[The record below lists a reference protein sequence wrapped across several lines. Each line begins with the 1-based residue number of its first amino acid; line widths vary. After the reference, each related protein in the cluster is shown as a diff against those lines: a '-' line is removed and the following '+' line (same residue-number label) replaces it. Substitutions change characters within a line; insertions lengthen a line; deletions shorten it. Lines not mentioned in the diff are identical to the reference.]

1 MSDKTDLEDLA
12 RRYLDLWR
20 EQVSATASDPQI
32 METLSRAF
40 AALGQVS
47 APAPQNTGKM
57 ANMFPWVTGLPM
69 QGAGEGATDFDA
81 VFRAFTEQAVA
92 EPSPRTEAA
101 AAEFDNGGQPISEL
115 ERRVAALEERI
126 AELEPKPRK
135 KRKRP
140 ARRAGK

>member
-20 EQVSATASDPQI
+20 EQVSATASDPQF

-47 APAPQNTGKM
+47 TQASQNTGKTP
-57 ANMFPWVTGLPM
+57 NMFPWLTGLPM

-81 VFRAFTEQAVA
+81 VFRAFTEQGVA

-101 AAEFDNGGQPISEL
+101 TAESDNGGQPISEL

-140 ARRAGK
+140 ARRAEK